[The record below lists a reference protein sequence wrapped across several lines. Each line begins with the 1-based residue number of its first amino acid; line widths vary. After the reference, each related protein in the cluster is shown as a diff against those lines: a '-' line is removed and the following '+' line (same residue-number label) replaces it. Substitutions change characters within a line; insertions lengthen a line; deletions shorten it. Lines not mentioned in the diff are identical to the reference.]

1 MAKILNLQLPVGIT
15 LVCTKVNRG
24 TQQAQRMI
32 RAYEKA
38 KYDDIL
44 KAYVKPSSTKISTFE
59 IIKQEMHEVK
69 GFNMRITGAGCDV
82 YSCAYQVKDGSG
94 ITYIIYHTPSNRF
107 CVEYKV
113 PDWMEANR
121 L

>member
-1 MAKILNLQLPVGIT
+1 MAILNLHTTTDIT
-15 LVCTKVNRG
+15 LVCTKVNRN
-24 TQQAQRMI
+24 TKQAERII

-44 KAYVKPSSTKISTFE
+44 KAYGRPSSRKISSFNE
-59 IIKQEMHEVK
+59 IKNEMVRVK
-69 GFNMRITGAGCDV
+69 GFNMRITGAGSDV
-82 YSCAYQVKDGSG
+82 YSCAYQVKDGSD

-113 PDWMEANR
+113 PEWIEANR
-121 L
+121 R